1 MNSKIIFALFC
12 LFAVSLATAGTT
24 NIDCLKNGA
33 CNDANCGKSGAKTDN
48 WQISGTQC
56 AIADCSQLTA
66 SGATISTNAS
76 SGATIS
82 TNACTSCNTSASP
95 AKTQASSDNSQCIVK
110 SSAKLLI
117 ASAAIFAALF
127 L

>member
-33 CNDANCGKSGAKTDN
+33 CNDTNCGKSGAKTDN
-48 WQISGTQC
+48 WQISGTKC

-66 SGATISTNAS
+66 SGATISTNA
-76 SGATIS
+76 
-82 TNACTSCNTSASP
+82 CTSCNTSANP